1 MDINLYTPDVRVTL
15 YKTIGRTTIDGKTP
29 VSQRVLD
36 TNKTIDLTPFLGES
50 GQLTC
55 SKSVREAAGGFTLV
69 LADSPYVER
78 DAFESLYG
86 LIEPMDFV
94 EIRMRHNP
102 PNSSSSS
109 ASPTPPVY
117 MRGFVTWIE
126 RDEAMGQDGKPQRS
140 VTVKGI
146 DYGVLWQILQIS
158 FTTGYVIG
166 ESYLSSFKLFE
177 RFGPGYKTSQT
188 AAEFVE
194 QVMSA
199 IVTPFLQSLMP
210 ANTPNP
216 ATIKT
221 DITVSHGVVDVGG
234 VQNQQGTIYNL
245 LSYFGD
251 VGVWNELYLEDREDG
266 VYCVYRPNP
275 FKDLNGNVI
284 QSDAVELTPITVK
297 GEDVLSLSVSRT
309 HENVANYYWVRAP
322 KFEMVDDIYRQQFA
336 LQKADDPS
344 VILYRYPNSAAQ
356 FYGVRRMETETQ
368 QGGDDVTSMNSGQDE
383 ATQDSR
389 NTSMSNWVTDRRKIL
404 VAQNRDNVL
413 FESGTARIRADERIK
428 PGSYVRIVRGAF
440 SAVYYVPMVDLNYVP
455 YQGLFQTLHLER
467 GTGFIERVKAGAGA
481 QSPYLAELAG
491 AAAP

>member
-1 MDINLYTPDVRVTL
+1 MDIKLYTPDVRLTL
-15 YKTIGRTTIDGKTP
+15 YKTIGRTTVDGKTP

-36 TNKTIDLTPFLGES
+36 THKTIDLTPFLGES
-50 GQLTC
+50 GQLVC
-55 SKSVREAAGGFTLV
+55 SKSVRESAGAFTLV
-69 LADSPYVER
+69 LADAPYSEPG
-78 DAFESLYG
+78 AFESLYG
-86 LIEPMDFV
+86 LIEPMDLV
-94 EIRMRHNP
+94 EIRMRHNL

-109 ASPTPPVY
+109 PSPTPPIY

-126 RDEAMGQDGKPQRS
+126 RDEAMGQDGKAQRS

-146 DYGVLWQILQIS
+146 DYGVLWQMLQIS

-210 ANTPNP
+210 ANTSNPNS
-216 ATIKT
+216 IKT
-221 DITVSHGVVDVGG
+221 DITVANGVVDVGG
-234 VQNQQGTIYNL
+234 VQNQQGAIYNL

-251 VGVWNELYLEDREDG
+251 VGMWNELYLEDREDG

-275 FKDLNGNVI
+275 FTDINGNVI
-284 QSDAVELTPITVK
+284 QSDAAELTPISVHAR
-297 GEDVLSLSVSRT
+297 DVLSLSLSRT
-309 HENVANYYWVRAP
+309 HERVANYYWVRAP

-344 VILYRYPNSAAQ
+344 VILYQYPNSAAQ
-356 FYGVRRMETETQ
+356 FYGVRRMDCETQ
-368 QGGDDVTSMNSGQDE
+368 QGGNDVTTMSSGQPE
-383 ATQDSR
+383 SVQETR
-389 NTSMSNWVTDRRKIL
+389 RVSMTEWITNRREIV
-404 VAQNRDNVL
+404 VAQNKDNVL
-413 FESGTARIRADERIK
+413 LESGTARIRADERVK
-428 PGSYVRIVRGAF
+428 PGSYVRIVRGSF
-440 SAVYYVPMVDLNYVP
+440 TAVYYVPMVDLHFVP

-467 GTGFIERVKAGAGA
+467 GTGFIERMKAGAGA
-481 QSPYLAELAG
+481 QSPYLAEMAD
-491 AAAP
+491 ATA